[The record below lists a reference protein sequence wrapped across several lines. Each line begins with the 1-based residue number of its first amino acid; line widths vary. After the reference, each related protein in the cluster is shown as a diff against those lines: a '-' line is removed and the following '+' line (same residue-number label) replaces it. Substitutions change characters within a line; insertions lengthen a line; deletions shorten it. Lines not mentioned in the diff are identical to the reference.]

1 MQKGRSSK
9 VQLEIYKTVSLEV
22 KNVII
27 LSLTNLSLT
36 EKEGLGFVFRRPECV
51 HPAHL
56 AISIIGVRALSS
68 FPKGTF
74 VGLYSGEVI
83 PEEETD
89 ARGEIYNAIERT

>member
-1 MQKGRSSK
+1 MTDGSGGPQSKKGWGSYSAGTFSG
-9 VQLEIYKTVSLEV
+9 ISLMSEFF
-22 KNVII
+22 
-27 LSLTNLSLT
+27 T
-36 EKEGLGFVFRRPECV
+36 
-51 HPAHL
+51 
-56 AISIIGVRALSS
+56 GVRALSS